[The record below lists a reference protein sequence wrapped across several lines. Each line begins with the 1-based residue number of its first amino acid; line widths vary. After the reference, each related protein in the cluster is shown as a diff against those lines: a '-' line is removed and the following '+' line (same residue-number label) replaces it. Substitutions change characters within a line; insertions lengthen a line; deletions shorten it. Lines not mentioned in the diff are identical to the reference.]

1 MTYVENIPS
10 QISEGVQNL
19 PETISELPGK
29 AVQFAKDLPGDA
41 LNYALNNKVNT
52 AFIANQIY
60 AGVEAKKELE
70 RQKEEAEKVVA
81 EQEKIHKRRSC
92 FCSRCVA

>member
-1 MTYVENIPS
+1 MLKIFQVR
-10 QISEGVQNL
+10 ISEGVQNL
-19 PETISELPGK
+19 PKTISELPGK
-29 AVQFAKDLPGDA
+29 AVQFAKDLPSDA

-52 AFIANQIY
+52 AFIASQVY

-70 RQKEEAEKVVA
+70 QQKEEAERVLGCA
-81 EQEKIHKRRSC
+81 RETHSRRSC